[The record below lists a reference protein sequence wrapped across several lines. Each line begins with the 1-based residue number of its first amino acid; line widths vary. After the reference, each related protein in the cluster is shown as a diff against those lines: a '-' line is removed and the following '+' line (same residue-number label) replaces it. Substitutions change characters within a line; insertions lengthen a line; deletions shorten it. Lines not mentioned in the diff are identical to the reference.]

1 MDMQT
6 ITTLIGSLGFPIAA
20 ACWLA
25 WYQTTVMKEFRKT
38 MDDNTKALQELILT
52 AREEREKH
60 DAK

>member
-1 MDMQT
+1 MRCSCAT
-6 ITTLIGSLGFPIAA
+6 